1 MNECINVYEGFE
13 YQTRLS
19 IKPLMTW
26 QNIAT
31 KQYSYHKMVTFQCLQ
46 IDQVGNSRNDI
57 TQNDLK
63 NFSATYNLKIGT
75 WGQQRLEITANLL
88 FMLDTGPP
96 IQIYRYFIIFFWF
109 ILLKNVNVDSVSRSS
124 LNQST
129 KG

>member
-19 IKPLMTW
+19 IIPLMTW

-31 KQYSYHKMVTFQCLQ
+31 KQYSNHKMITFQCLQ

-75 WGQQRLEITANLL
+75 WDSRDLKLRQICCLCSIP
-88 FMLDTGPP
+88 GP
-96 IQIYRYFIIFFWF
+96 QYRFTD
-109 ILLKNVNVDSVSRSS
+109 ILSFSFGSS
-124 LNQST
+124 C
-129 KG
+129 